1 MKFENEMKN
10 VEKNYQ
16 EYVETINS
24 RFQYIPLHVLE
35 IREYKKITQMRMR
48 LWKFGT
54 KCIKYEKDNSLW
66 YKKVGENC
74 LALWK

>member
-10 VEKNYQ
+10 LEKNYQ

-66 YKKVGENC
+66 
-74 LALWK
+74 